1 MYGLVPFCLT
11 NVERI
16 FEVFFYDYLNERHC
30 SDDSDKVVLF
40 TPMTPII
47 YSDKHKKKKNGRTFR
62 YVRILAHT
70 ILYIAYIITSMFLQV
85 DLYSHRS
92 LV

>member
-1 MYGLVPFCLT
+1 MFVQHVNVRLRMGLFPFRIT

-16 FEVFFYDYLNERHC
+16 FEVFFYNYLNERPY

-47 YSDKHKKKKNGRTFR
+47 YSDKHKKTG
-62 YVRILAHT
+62 VPSD
-70 ILYIAYIITSMFLQV
+70 TSV
-85 DLYSHRS
+85 Y
-92 LV
+92 